1 MLKSFKALMFIL
13 LFCAGNIMLAQNKA
27 TYKDVL
33 LNGKPAK
40 LNLSTGEFI
49 LVDGLNTD
57 TIKPL
62 GFNSDTPIK
71 GVDTSKIS
79 EVKVVQKD
87 TTVIS
92 NNAPVFH
99 VVKSGETLFGLAK
112 KYGVSLNQL
121 KEANNLE
128 TTLIS
133 VGQKLK
139 VNYFDKIVESASFYI
154 VNKGDTL
161 YSISKKN
168 GTTVK
173 VLMQL
178 NGLKSNN
185 IYIGQKLRLK

>member
-1 MLKSFKALMFIL
+1 MFIL
-13 LFCAGNIMLAQNKA
+13 LFCTGNIMLAQNKA

-92 NNAPVFH
+92 SNAPVFH

-139 VNYFDKIVESASFYI
+139 VNYFDKIVESPSFYI

-168 GTTVK
+168 GITVK

>member
-62 GFNSDTPIK
+62 EFNSDTPIK

-139 VNYFDKIVESASFYI
+139 VNYFEKIVESPSFYI

-178 NGLKSNN
+178 NRLKSNN